1 MKNKKVTLKTKPGA
15 VRFGVSMHQDLLTE
29 FDNLIRRLGW
39 PNRSE
44 AIRHLVRERLAEH
57 EWELPEAEVVGTV
70 TMVYHHGRHELDEK
84 LTEIQH
90 HFFRQVISTMHIHLD
105 EHNCLEILAIRGRGR
120 EIKNIA
126 DRLLHVKGIKVGKL
140 TMTTTGKRLP

>member
-1 MKNKKVTLKTKPGA
+1 MKLKKVTLKPKVQA
-15 VRFGVSMHQDLLTE
+15 VRFGVSMSHELLAE
-29 FDNLIRRLGW
+29 FDKLISRLGL

-57 EWELPEAEVVGTV
+57 EWEMPETEVVGTV
-70 TMVYHHGRHELDEK
+70 TMVYHHGVHELDEK

-90 HFFRQVISTMHIHLD
+90 HFFRQIISTMHIHLD
-105 EHNCLEILAIRGRGR
+105 AHNCLEILAIRGRGR
-120 EIKNIA
+120 EVKSIA

-140 TMTTTGKRLP
+140 TMTTTGKSLP